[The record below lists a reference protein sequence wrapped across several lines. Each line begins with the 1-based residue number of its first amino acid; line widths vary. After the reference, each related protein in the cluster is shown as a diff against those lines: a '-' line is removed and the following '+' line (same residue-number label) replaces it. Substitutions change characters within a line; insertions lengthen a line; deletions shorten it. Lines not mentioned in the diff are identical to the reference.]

1 MPGTSSSVAPRILI
15 YILRYD
21 LRISDN
27 PIFHDLSR
35 LTKPPFAYKVASPPD
50 PPSPPIC
57 HSHSP
62 PKSSTSKWTQTDRSD
77 APALA
82 EALGVT
88 HLLPLYIFPADQ
100 VEISGFLSPS
110 SSSTAQLPK
119 SPYPEAKSRIGKFW
133 RTGPHR
139 ATFIAESVWAL
150 KQELEAL
157 GCGTSVVIRVGA
169 IKDIVENIVSW
180 FAGEVDDDG
189 ESRERRIEE
198 GAKVVGVWMTS
209 VEGTEEK
216 KDERDVRQIAK
227 KRGFEFKAWMDE
239 KYFVDDR
246 DLPFSN
252 ISDLPNVYTTYR
264 KSLEPLYDRPRR
276 VLRTPTRL
284 PPLPLFIPPQP
295 MPFSIP
301 SALDDLK
308 SALLTPLNADPSF
321 GLPVPPR
328 WPQGTESAHP
338 FTGGERAANARLKS
352 LISSG
357 AMSRYKDTRNGM
369 LGTDFSTKLSA
380 YLAFGCLTARQ
391 VHWALVD
398 FESGSGRDGI
408 DAMGF
413 GKGENEGTKAV
424 RFELLWRDY
433 MRLCARKFG
442 PRLFHVDGFRGA
454 ATESVEDSELTAE
467 TGGMSPVEGV
477 GSGKLG
483 SKAGSTTS
491 QPQRK
496 RWKYLDRSSGMGD
509 DPIKTREIFIRFLSG
524 TTGMGLIDASQREL
538 FLTGYTSNRARQNVA
553 SFLAAHLGI
562 DWRLGAEWYESML
575 IDYDA
580 ANNWGNWQYVAGVG
594 NDPRQGRVFNP
605 VKQALEYDPNGHY
618 IRAWVGELRGV
629 NLRGEKDGE
638 VDQEKL
644 MGVFQAWRM
653 KETEK
658 EQLGIRSL
666 DWVEWPLIRIPFSI
680 SRARGADGGGGSK
693 RGRGRGGYRGRGK
706 GRGSRRS
713 GDGDQTGRMAGGN
726 ELNSGDA

>member
-35 LTKPPFAYKVASPPD
+35 LTKPPFAY
-50 PPSPPIC
+50 
-57 HSHSP
+57 
-62 PKSSTSKWTQTDRSD
+62 KSSTSKWTQTDRSD

-189 ESRERRIEE
+189 EI
-198 GAKVVGVWMTS
+198 VGVWMTS

-454 ATESVEDSELTAE
+454 ATES
-467 TGGMSPVEGV
+467 
-477 GSGKLG
+477 
-483 SKAGSTTS
+483 
-491 QPQRK
+491 PQRK